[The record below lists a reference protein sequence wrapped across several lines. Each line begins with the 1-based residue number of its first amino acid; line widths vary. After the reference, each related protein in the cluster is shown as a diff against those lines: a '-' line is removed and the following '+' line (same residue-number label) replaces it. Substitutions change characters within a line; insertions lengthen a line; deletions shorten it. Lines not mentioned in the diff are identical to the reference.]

1 MTLAPPLSTGEGPP
15 PDEVETLLRAYFRSE
30 MRDPW
35 PAPPLIRSTVATPAD
50 RTSARGSNR
59 SRFALAA
66 SVALLVGGSL
76 LIPGR
81 SPSRQTTA
89 SPLRMLPGQATRV
102 RIQETLIQPKDKPT
116 ELRIDV
122 IEEVPPGK

>member
-1 MTLAPPLSTGEGPP
+1 MTQAPPLSAGEGPP
-15 PDEVETLLRAYFRSE
+15 PDEVETLLRAYFRAE

-35 PAPPLIRSTVATPAD
+35 PAPPLIRPTVATPAE
-50 RTSARGSNR
+50 RTPAGGFNR

-76 LIPGR
+76 LIPGQ
-81 SPSRQTTA
+81 SPSRQAPT
-89 SPLRMLPGQATRV
+89 PLPPMLPGEATRI
-102 RIQETLIQPKDKPT
+102 RLKETLIQSKDRPT

-122 IEEVPPGK
+122 TEDVPPGK

>member
-1 MTLAPPLSTGEGPP
+1 MTQAPPLSTGEGPP
-15 PDEVETLLRAYFRSE
+15 PDEVETLLRAYFRAE

-35 PAPPLIRSTVATPAD
+35 PAPPLIRTSVAAPAEHAP
-50 RTSARGSNR
+50 ARGFNR

-81 SPSRQTTA
+81 SPNRPAPT
-89 SPLRMLPGQATRV
+89 PLPRMLPGEAHRYKIT
-102 RIQETLIQPKDKPT
+102 EELIQSKDRPT

-122 IEEVPPGK
+122 TEDVPPGK

>member
-1 MTLAPPLSTGEGPP
+1 MTQAPLSTGEGPP
-15 PDEVETLLRAYFRSE
+15 PDEVETLLRAYFRAE

-35 PAPPLIRSTVATPAD
+35 PAPPLIRTTVAAPVGGAPA
-50 RTSARGSNR
+50 RAFNR

-81 SPSRQTTA
+81 SPNPPAAT
-89 SPLRMLPGQATRV
+89 PLPRMLPGQATRV
-102 RIQETLIQPKDKPT
+102 RIQETLFQPKDKPT
-116 ELRIDV
+116 ELRIEV
-122 IEEVPPGK
+122 IEDVPPGK